1 MPLPDA
7 PNTSTIRTASKP
19 APSHGRHLV
28 EGTFTYEYKWVEGML
43 MRVEYRCDV
52 SNVKYFN
59 KLANQSTDQQQTV
72 TVAFIAFFGPKR

>member
-1 MPLPDA
+1 M
-7 PNTSTIRTASKP
+7 RTASKP
-19 APSHGRHLV
+19 APIHGNTLY

-52 SNVKYFN
+52 SNQKYFN